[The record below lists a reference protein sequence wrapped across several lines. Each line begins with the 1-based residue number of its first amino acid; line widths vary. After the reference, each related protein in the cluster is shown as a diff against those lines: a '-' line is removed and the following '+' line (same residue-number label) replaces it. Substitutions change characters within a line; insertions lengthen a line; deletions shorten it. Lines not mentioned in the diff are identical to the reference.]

1 MRGAGVGA
9 CWWVQG
15 VGPRSQ
21 LTGALSIRGTAHL
34 GAVRASRWGCCW
46 PCSGGF
52 PVGEQPQCRVLSP
65 GEPRRVRGSLIGV
78 INTREFGVAT
88 LNASVLDEPRSGTT
102 AIRTTISGVPRHVG
116 TWWHITPVVA
126 HHPSLTLEGGD

>member
-1 MRGAGVGA
+1 M
-9 CWWVQG
+9 
-15 VGPRSQ
+15 
-21 LTGALSIRGTAHL
+21 
-34 GAVRASRWGCCW
+34 
-46 PCSGGF
+46 
-52 PVGEQPQCRVLSP
+52 
-65 GEPRRVRGSLIGV
+65 RGSLMGV

-126 HHPSLTLEGGD
+126 HLSPLGGGVIDPRWVKIMGERGRKPSRNVQQGAS